1 MEAIKDI
8 GFIGLGVMG
17 EPMCRNLASKTPF
30 RIRAND
36 LSPEP
41 LHRLAAHGVQAVSE
55 PAPLVQAS
63 EVIFLSLPSG
73 EVLQQLAR
81 QPHGLLACA
90 LPGQVFIDLGT
101 TPVDLTRELAAGF
114 AARGA
119 RFIDAPVARSRLAAE
134 AGTLSCMV
142 GADTETFEHVKPLLA
157 TFASDIALCG
167 PTGCGQVVKILNNYL
182 LYQAGAALSEA
193 AAIAER
199 SGIAPALL
207 FEVLSK
213 GSADSF
219 AVRHHGIKAIAP
231 RDFPLR
237 SFSVAYARKDMRYAI
252 ELANSVGLDAHW
264 GHDVDGL
271 FEKAIAA
278 GHGDEYWPVISRL
291 FEKEER

>member
-1 MEAIKDI
+1 MEAIKDV

-17 EPMCRNLASKTPF
+17 EPICRNLATKTQL

-41 LHRLAAHGVQAVSE
+41 LKRLAEQGVESVANIAKLAQDS
-55 PAPLVQAS
+55 Q
-63 EVIFLSLPSG
+63 VIFLSLPSG
-73 EVLQQLAR
+73 EVVHQLSHQQG
-81 QPHGLLACA
+81 GLLASA
-90 LPGQVFIDLGT
+90 RPGQIVVDLGT
-101 TPVDLTRELAAGF
+101 SPAKLTRELAGDF
-114 AARGA
+114 AAKGVQ
-119 RFIDAPVARSRLAAE
+119 FIDAPVARSRLAAE

-142 GADTETFEHVKPLLA
+142 GAEPEIFERMKPLLA
-157 TFASDIALCG
+157 TFATDIALCG
-167 PTGCGQVVKILNNYL
+167 TVGCGQVVKILNNYL
-182 LYQAGAALSEA
+182 LYQAGAALAEA
-193 AAIAER
+193 AAIGER
-199 SGIAPALL
+199 SGIAQPLL